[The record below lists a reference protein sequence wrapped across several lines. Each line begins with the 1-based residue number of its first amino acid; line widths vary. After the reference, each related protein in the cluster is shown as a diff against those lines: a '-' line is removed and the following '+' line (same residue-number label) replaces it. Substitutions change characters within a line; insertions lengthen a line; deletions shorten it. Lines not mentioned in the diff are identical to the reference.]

1 MGCFGCTG
9 HSTDDSDFP
18 RNKNNRR
25 NANNS
30 NKNKPHDQRQAGS
43 GSSSRSSSSSSS
55 DNLCSLSYVSLV
67 SVLGFHLLE
76 VKKASKESVRK
87 EEASKD
93 EELLMEV
100 RNLSLHG
107 GEDSKVG
114 KAIMRAQLFTF
125 DQVIAATDNFRS
137 DYFLGEGGFGKVYK
151 GFLEDT
157 NEVVAIKQLD
167 QDSLQGSRE
176 FAAEVLTLSTAEHP
190 NLVKLIGFCAEDEQR
205 LLLYE
210 YMPLGSLENHLH
222 DISPDQKPLD
232 WNTRMEIAAGMAR
245 GLEYLHVKMKPPVI
259 YRDLKCSNIL
269 LGEGYHARLSDFGL
283 ARVGP
288 SGDKT
293 HVSTRVMGTYGY
305 CAPDYAM
312 TGQLTFKS
320 DIYSLGVVLLELI
333 TGRKAVDYSKDRNEQ
348 YLVAWARPLFKDRRN
363 FSQMVDPLLQG
374 QYPMKGLYQA
384 LAVAAMCVQEQPNM
398 RPAISDV
405 VMALNYLTVQKY
417 NPNNSAQSSRRS
429 TTLSPGKGRLA
440 DHVKSF

>member
-43 GSSSRSSSSSSS
+43 SSCSSSNSSS
-55 DNLCSLSYVSLV
+55 
-67 SVLGFHLLE
+67 

-125 DQVIAATDNFRS
+125 DQVIAATGNFRS

-222 DISPDQKPLD
+222 DLSPDQKPLD
-232 WNTRMEIAAGMAR
+232 WNTRMEIAAGAAR

-348 YLVAWARPLFKDRRN
+348 NLVAWARPLFKDRRN

-398 RPAISDV
+398 RPAVSDV
-405 VMALNYLTVQKY
+405 VMALNYLTIQRY

-429 TTLSPGKGRLA
+429 MTLSPGKGRVA
-440 DHVKSF
+440 DHVKGF